1 MKIAVTAASPSL
13 DATIDPRFGRCPYF
27 LIVETDDMRFEA
39 VANPSLS
46 LGGGAGIQ
54 AAQLMAEKGVRH
66 VLTGNC
72 GPNAHQTLS
81 AAGIGVIVGCSGA
94 VRNAITEFAAGRLA
108 ATAEPNVADH
118 FGTAA
123 GPAST
128 DSSGSASG
136 PGMGRG
142 GGRGMGRGCGGGRG
156 MGMGGGMGKGGGGGR
171 GMGRG
176 RSTGFAGGLGR
187 SQGPGP
193 SETAERGEDDLVMLK
208 RQAETLKNEMDQ
220 IQQRIRDFE
229 RNKKG
234 GGNS

>member
-1 MKIAVTAASPSL
+1 MKIAVTAANPSL

-27 LIVETDDMRFEA
+27 LIVETEDLRFEA

-72 GPNAHQTLS
+72 GPKAYQTLS
-81 AAGIGVIVGCSGA
+81 AAGIGIIVGCSGA
-94 VRNAITEFAAGRLA
+94 VRNAIAEFTAGRLA
-108 ATAEPNVADH
+108 ATGEPNVADH

-128 DSSGSASG
+128 DSGWSASG

-142 GGRGMGRGCGGGRG
+142 GGRGMGRGCGGG
-156 MGMGGGMGKGGGGGR
+156 MGMGGGGGR

-176 RSTGFAGGLGR
+176 RGTGFAGGLGR
-187 SQGPGP
+187 SQEPGP
-193 SETAERGEDDLVMLK
+193 SEPAESRKEELALLK
-208 RQAETLKNEMDQ
+208 RQAETLVNEMEQ
-220 IQQRIRDFE
+220 IQQRIRDLE
-229 RNKKG
+229 RNEKG
-234 GGNS
+234 GGKS

>member
-1 MKIAVTAASPSL
+1 MKIAVTAANPSL
-13 DATIDPRFGRCPYF
+13 DGMIDPRFGRCPHF
-27 LIVETDDMRFEA
+27 LIVETDDLRFEA

-72 GPNAHQTLS
+72 GPNAYQTLS

-94 VRNAITEFAAGRLA
+94 VRNAITEFTAGRLA
-108 ATAEPNVADH
+108 AAAEPNVTDH

-128 DSSGSASG
+128 DYGRNTSG

-142 GGRGMGRGCGGGRG
+142 GGRGMGRGCGGG
-156 MGMGGGMGKGGGGGR
+156 MGMGGGGGR

-176 RSTGFAGGLGR
+176 RGTGIAGGITR
-187 SQGPGP
+187 PQTPGP
-193 SETAERGEDDLVMLK
+193 SEPAESRKEELALLK
-208 RQAETLKNEMDQ
+208 RQAETLKNEMEQ
-220 IQQRIRDFE
+220 IQQRIRDLE
-229 RNKKG
+229 RNEKS

>member
-1 MKIAVTAASPSL
+1 MKIAVTAANPSL

-72 GPNAHQTLS
+72 GPKAYQTLS

-94 VRNAITEFAAGRLA
+94 VRNAIAEFTAGRLA
-108 ATAEPNVADH
+108 ATAEPSVADH

-128 DSSGSASG
+128 DSGGSASG

-142 GGRGMGRGCGGGRG
+142 GGRGMGRGR
-156 MGMGGGMGKGGGGGR
+156 GGGMGMGGGGGR

-176 RSTGFAGGLGR
+176 RGTGFAGGLGR
-187 SQGPGP
+187 SQGPNP
-193 SETAERGEDDLVMLK
+193 SEPAERGEDELVMLK
-208 RQAETLKNEMDQ
+208 RLAETLKNEMEQ
-220 IQQRIRDFE
+220 IQQRIRDLE
-229 RNKKG
+229 RNEKG

>member
-1 MKIAVTAASPSL
+1 MKIAVTAANPSL

-72 GPNAHQTLS
+72 GPNAYQTLS

-94 VRNAITEFAAGRLA
+94 VRNAIAEFTAGRLA
-108 ATAEPNVADH
+108 AAAEPNVADR

-128 DSSGSASG
+128 DSGWSASE

-142 GGRGMGRGCGGGRG
+142 GGRGVGRGCGGRG
-156 MGMGGGMGKGGGGGR
+156 MGMGGGRGR

-176 RSTGFAGGLGR
+176 RGTGFAGGPGR

-193 SETAERGEDDLVMLK
+193 FEPAEGREDELVILK
-208 RQAETLKNEMDQ
+208 RQAETLKDEMEQ
-220 IQQRIRDFE
+220 IQQRIRDLE
-229 RNKKG
+229 RNEKG
-234 GGNS
+234 GGDS

>member
-1 MKIAVTAASPSL
+1 MKIAVTAANPSL
-13 DATIDPRFGRCPYF
+13 DGTIDPRFGRCPYF

-72 GPNAHQTLS
+72 GPNAYQTLS
-81 AAGIGVIVGCSGA
+81 ANGIGVIVGCSGA
-94 VRNAITEFAAGRLA
+94 VRNAITEFTAGRLA
-108 ATAEPNVADH
+108 AAAEPNVADH
-118 FGTAA
+118 FTTAA

-128 DSSGSASG
+128 DSGWSASG
-136 PGMGRG
+136 TGVGRG

-156 MGMGGGMGKGGGGGR
+156 MGGGGGR

-176 RSTGFAGGLGR
+176 RGIR
-187 SQGPGP
+187 RPQPPGP
-193 SETAERGEDDLVMLK
+193 SEPAESRKEELALLK
-208 RQAETLKNEMDQ
+208 RKAETLVNEMEQ
-220 IQQRIRDFE
+220 IQQRIRDLE
-229 RNKKG
+229 GNKKG
-234 GGNS
+234 GGSS